1 MSSTSDKV
9 KGMAN
14 EAVGKIKQAVGKATG
29 NTELEVKGKLQEKRV
44 KPSKWWVTLKMP
56 SAKTDAIAG

>member
-29 NTELEVKGKLQEKRV
+29 NTELEIKGKLQEKKGEAQQVVGDV
-44 KPSKWWVTLKMP
+44 KDAVSK
-56 SAKTDAIAG
+56 D

>member
-14 EAVGKIKQAVGKATG
+14 EVVGKVKQAVGKATG
-29 NTELEVKGKLQEKRV
+29 NTELEVKGKVQEKKGEALQLVGDV
-44 KPSKWWVTLKMP
+44 KDAVSK
-56 SAKTDAIAG
+56 D

>member
-14 EAVGKIKQAVGKATG
+14 EAVGKVKQAIGKATG
-29 NTELEVKGKLQEKRV
+29 DTELELKGKLQEKKGEAQQVVGDV
-44 KPSKWWVTLKMP
+44 K
-56 SAKTDAIAG
+56 DAVNKD

>member
-29 NTELEVKGKLQEKRV
+29 NTELEVKGKLQEKKDEAQQVVGDV
-44 KPSKWWVTLKMP
+44 KDAVSK
-56 SAKTDAIAG
+56 D

>member
-14 EAVGKIKQAVGKATG
+14 EVVGKVKQAVGKATG
-29 NTELEVKGKLQEKRV
+29 NTELEVKGKVQEK
-44 KPSKWWVTLKMP
+44 KGE
-56 SAKTDAIAG
+56 A